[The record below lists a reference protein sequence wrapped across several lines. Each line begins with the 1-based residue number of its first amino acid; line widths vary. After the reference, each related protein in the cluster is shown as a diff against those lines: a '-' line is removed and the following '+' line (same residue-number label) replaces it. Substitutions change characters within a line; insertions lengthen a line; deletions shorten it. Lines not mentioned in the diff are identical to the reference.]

1 MSATPLSSI
10 HPVSADFPPGDRRR
24 KLVAG
29 KRDRHPPSYPAN
41 RDALPLTEPSE
52 DGIKLLRRPPYGEM
66 CISHVQALLLVRE
79 APIPTLL
86 GRRIPWLRMFGGD
99 RARRRR
105 LGNSMTGN
113 RQVWLKSRPNGIPQ
127 AEDFDIRDSN
137 VPSIAE
143 GEFLV
148 QNHYLSSDPAAR
160 GWIADASTYWPR
172 IEIGDTMRAF
182 AVGEVIESRN
192 PRYAVGEKL
201 MGLFGWQEYAA
212 ASDRHVNLKIAPS
225 DLPLSLY
232 LGVLGLNGFTAYF
245 GLLDVGEPKPG
256 DTVVVSTA
264 AGAVGSCV
272 GQLAKIKG
280 CRTIGIAGGPEKVR
294 QCLEEFGYDAAID
307 YKAEGDLDE
316 ALRRACPDGVHVYF
330 DNTSGSISDAVLRNL
345 ALGARIVICG
355 TASYPSWNPWNT
367 GPRPERH
374 LLVKR
379 ARMQG
384 FLATDFMNRFP
395 EAEARIS
402 EWIREGRV
410 SYREEMHEGLEH
422 APGSLQRLYKG
433 ENTGKFVIRLPA
445 ASIRRN
451 A

>member
-1 MSATPLSSI
+1 MA
-10 HPVSADFPPGDRRR
+10 
-24 KLVAG
+24 
-29 KRDRHPPSYPAN
+29 
-41 RDALPLTEPSE
+41 
-52 DGIKLLRRPPYGEM
+52 
-66 CISHVQALLLVRE
+66 
-79 APIPTLL
+79 
-86 GRRIPWLRMFGGD
+86 
-99 RARRRR
+99 
-105 LGNSMTGN
+105 GN

-127 AEDFDIRDSN
+127 AENFGIREGDI
-137 VPSIAE
+137 PAIAE
-143 GEFLV
+143 GEFLI

-172 IEIGDTMRAF
+172 IEIDDTMRAF
-182 AVGEVIESRN
+182 AVGEVVESRN

-245 GLLDVGEPKPG
+245 GLLDVGGPKAG

-272 GQLAKIKG
+272 GQIAKIKG
-280 CRTIGIAGGPEKVR
+280 CRTVGIAGGPEKAR

-307 YKAEGDLDE
+307 YKGEGDLDE
-316 ALRRACPDGVHVYF
+316 VLRRACPQGVHVYF

-384 FLATDFMNRFP
+384 FLATDFMSRFP
-395 EAEARIS
+395 EAEAQIS
-402 EWIREGRV
+402 QWIKEGRLN
-410 SYREEMHEGLEH
+410 YREEMHEGLEH

-445 ASIRRN
+445 ASSRAN